1 MKYLAN
7 GLKNV
12 SHRNFCYIKHL
23 ETSFDV
29 TLVVFRAI
37 GPKVA
42 ITIDKFLDQ
51 TVKPSRQRLTK
62 ELKFHEFCFGSFCKF
77 RNKISLILKDGQISR
92 FTIIRI
98 FLSMLITFKISNY
111 IASFTEITRE
121 HVETLLLS

>member
-51 TVKPSRQRLTK
+51 TAKPSRQRLTK
-62 ELKFHEFCFGSFCKF
+62 ELKFHEFFFGFFFANLGTK
-77 RNKISLILKDGQISR
+77 L
-92 FTIIRI
+92 
-98 FLSMLITFKISNY
+98 
-111 IASFTEITRE
+111 
-121 HVETLLLS
+121 V